1 MKSSVMLAI
10 GVLLFLCS
18 GAIAAPVV
26 DVVQAPT
33 GFFVPTDAQ
42 KYDSPYYRW
51 NGQDWGW
58 THTPIASS
66 WTTATLNISAF
77 DVDFSQGE
85 RDMISL
91 YSIDDSAWVNLDFL
105 AGGDN
110 IWSFTTFNLTNAW
123 ANEILAGLQVRI
135 GISVPPG
142 GSGWAVTLAKSV
154 LSLDGGTLPDPDPG
168 VVPEPSTALLLGTG
182 FLGLAYLRR
191 RS

>member
-51 NGQDWGW
+51 YGQDWEW
-58 THTPIASS
+58 THTPIASP

-77 DVDFSQGE
+77 DVDFFEGE

-91 YSIDDSAWVNLDFL
+91 YSIDDSAWVNLDYL
-105 AGGDN
+105 AGGND
-110 IWSFTTFNLTNAW
+110 IWSYTTFNLTNAW
-123 ANEILAGLQVRI
+123 ANEILAGLQVKI
-135 GISVPPG
+135 GIDLNSD
-142 GSGWAVTLAKSV
+142 GWAVTLAKSV
-154 LSLDGGTLPDPDPG
+154 LSLDDGTLPDPDPTPS
-168 VVPEPSTALLLGTG
+168 VPEPSTALLLSAG